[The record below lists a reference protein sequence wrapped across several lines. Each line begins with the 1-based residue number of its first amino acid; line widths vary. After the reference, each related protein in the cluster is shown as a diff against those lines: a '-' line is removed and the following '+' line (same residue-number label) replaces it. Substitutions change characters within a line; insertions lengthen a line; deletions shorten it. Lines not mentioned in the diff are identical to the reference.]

1 MPRNHFE
8 IQIHQWLTREE
19 IREHLE
25 NGNSL
30 LSIAFKKMIRWH
42 PQVSMID
49 HADIYGLSFW
59 RKINEW
65 RMTNRAIE
73 SFMQEIDGLINPR
86 LGDLNR
92 ALKVSTH
99 PEHNIPVSLMSQ
111 KIINLQTPMLN
122 DVSNLLNTNYEV
134 LLISQHEKSVLNG
147 NPNRMYQLDDV
158 QVRGAGLGQRGEA
171 QERLDAIHAVVDED
185 ARAELIIYL
194 QQQFPQFCPN
204 VA

>member
-1 MPRNHFE
+1 
-8 IQIHQWLTREE
+8 
-19 IREHLE
+19 
-25 NGNSL
+25 
-30 LSIAFKKMIRWH
+30 
-42 PQVSMID
+42 MID

>member
-8 IQIHQWLTREE
+8 TQIHEWLTQEE
-19 IREHLE
+19 IRAHVE

-73 SFMQEIDGLINPR
+73 SFRREINGLRNPI

-92 ALKVSTH
+92 ALRNSTH

-111 KIINLQTPMLN
+111 RIINLRTPTIN
-122 DVSNLLNTNYEV
+122 DVRNLLNTNYEV

-147 NPNRMYQLDDV
+147 NPNRMYQLDGAEV
-158 QVRGAGLGQRGEA
+158 HGAGLGQGGEA
-171 QERLDAIHAVVDED
+171 QERLDAIHALVDED
-185 ARAELIIYL
+185 ARAKLVNDL
-194 QQQFPQFCPN
+194 QQRFPQFCPN
-204 VA
+204 MV